1 MRISDWSSDVCSSDL
16 VEYALQHADPICVL
30 WSTRFHMAHARP
42 ISGSISGRIA
52 RSIRVEYGAP
62 GGDIPDRAACWL
74 VCGPEFRD
82 GQIVRYPVEEDPG
95 LLADMHAVRG
105 VGADVGQTRK
115 SAVSG

>member
-74 VCGPEFRD
+74 VCGRS
-82 GQIVRYPVEEDPG
+82 EE
-95 LLADMHAVRG
+95 RR
-105 VGADVGQTRK
+105 VGK
-115 SAVSG
+115 ECVSTGRSRLSP

>member
-1 MRISDWSSDVCSSDL
+1 
-16 VEYALQHADPICVL
+16 
-30 WSTRFHMAHARP
+30 MAHARP

-82 GQIVRYPVEEDPG
+82 GQIVRDPVEEDPD
-95 LLADMHAVRG
+95 LLADMHAVRV
-105 VGADVGQTRK
+105 VGDDVGHDPGAFRRSEEQK
-115 SAVSG
+115 SELQSLMRN